1 MANRPAFVLHDLG
14 RDPGLIK
21 CLRSRRSRI
30 NLRMTLEQPSVRK
43 DRRVERSS
51 QYRMWIFAI
60 ITVFAALLSGY
71 MGRSYE
77 RQARVSYLQL
87 LIKSSVTTNAQVFYD
102 TGNGLSEDESRTQPL
117 QAGDTFQS
125 VRYSLPDRPIH
136 LLRFDPIAVGGG
148 RVILRRAELVNY
160 EGSVEQTLPLESLRS
175 ANDIASMQL
184 TDEGLVIET
193 IPSAKDPQTI
203 FALRYPITPPR
214 PSLLWPAVIGVSW
227 FTSTL
232 LVCAAVFFAVLKLL
246 GWSALR
252 AKWVDTNRRFAFMAK
267 AMSNADFIVFDRF
280 AIWFYTICL
289 TIFLIMCI
297 AGLHGSSID
306 IFSSGYHRGAPG
318 VEPIIGTP
326 RGIRSDEWNYHTPWI
341 LNQYLRPDRF
351 SPRDTLVGPGNAG
364 LIANVPVWHF
374 TTIFRPEF
382 WGFFVLPLDN
392 AYSIYWEAKW
402 FILLTGLFTLLL
414 LITHSTIAAAIGAL
428 WFLFSASTQWQLS
441 WPSLL
446 PDLVGLCCWIVCL
459 ACYLLVSRS
468 MKWACIAGLGL
479 IICAV
484 DFAMCAYIPHQ
495 IPLVWFAL
503 CAIAYWIIVKYSSIW
518 EPGYRSRRFAIIMLA
533 LCSIALILGLFYRD
547 VAETVTA
554 LANTS
559 YPGHRLVGGG
569 GYNLFGLGSHFLD
582 LWTTEA
588 SFPPPLG
595 NICEASGFLW
605 LAPVTLFCFS
615 RVRPLDRKQKIAFV
629 CFGLFFV
636 AILSWEVLPIAAST
650 ARLAFFDRVPAG
662 RALPTLGLVNVVLV
676 TTALSWPRKRLTW
689 GCGQHLIEGAGIF
702 VVTLIILGLVN
713 LGFGNFYSLEA
724 VAAAAALVAVSA
736 KCLLEGWVLGFGVA
750 VVVPL
755 IIAYSFVNPL
765 ERGFNTIFRSEL
777 FQTVQS
783 HPALRRGKWLVFSQ
797 APTLDPWGS
806 GFVSAVGCDVFNG
819 LKYVPDLKDLELFD
833 TTGTNRAKL
842 NQSAYLLVELAPNG
856 SSEDFERLGPIGIL
870 VWKVNPLDR
879 RFQQIGIRYLAFPS
893 QPPPEVLK
901 GLKPAANNP
910 VSTFWI
916 YELP

>member
-1 MANRPAFVLHDLG
+1 
-14 RDPGLIK
+14 
-21 CLRSRRSRI
+21 
-30 NLRMTLEQPSVRK
+30 MTIEYLSVRK

-51 QYRMWIFAI
+51 QYRTSVI
-60 ITVFAALLSGY
+60 IAVFVALLSGY
-71 MGRSYE
+71 VYLSFE
-77 RQARVSYLQL
+77 RQAHLSYLQL

-102 TGNGLSEDESRTQPL
+102 TGNGLSEDESRIQPL
-117 QAGDTFQS
+117 QEGGTFRS

-136 LLRFDPIAVGGG
+136 LLRFDPIASGGG
-148 RVILRRAELVNY
+148 KVILRKAELVNS
-160 EGSVEQTLPLESLRS
+160 EGTVEQTLPLETLQP

-193 IPSAKDPQTI
+193 LPSAKDPQTI
-203 FALRYPITPPR
+203 FVLRYPIVLPR
-214 PSLLWPAVIGVSW
+214 PPLLWTAVIAVSW
-227 FTSTL
+227 LVSTVL
-232 LVCAAVFFAVLKLL
+232 ACVAVFVAVFKLL
-246 GWSALR
+246 AWSSLR
-252 AKWVDTNRRFAFMAK
+252 YRWAHINRPFAFMAE
-267 AMSNADFIVFDRF
+267 AISNDDFIVFDGF
-280 AIWFYTICL
+280 AIWFYSICV
-289 TIFLIMCI
+289 TIFLAMCI

-351 SPRDTLVGPGNAG
+351 SPKGTVVGPGNAG
-364 LIANVPVWHF
+364 LIANIPVRHF

-382 WGFFVLPLDN
+382 WGFFVLPFDN

-402 FILLTGLFTLLL
+402 LILLTGLFTLLL
-414 LITHSTIAAAIGAL
+414 LITHSTTVSAIGAL
-428 WFLFSASTQWQLS
+428 WFLFSAFTQWQFS

-446 PDLVGLCCWIVCL
+446 PDLVGLCCWIICL
-459 ACYLLVSRS
+459 SCYLLVSRS
-468 MKWACIAGLGL
+468 VKWACIAGVGL

-484 DFAMCAYIPHQ
+484 DFALCLYVPHQ

-503 CAIAYWIIVKYSSIW
+503 CAIAYWIIIKYSSIW
-518 EPGYRSRRFAIIMLA
+518 EPGYRLRRFAIIMLA
-533 LCSIALILGLFYRD
+533 LFSIALILGLFYRD

-554 LANTS
+554 LANTT

-569 GYNLFGLGSHFLD
+569 GYNLFGLGSHLFD
-582 LWTTEA
+582 FWTTES
-588 SFPPPLG
+588 SFPPALG

-650 ARLAFFDRVPAG
+650 ARFTFFDRVPAG
-662 RALPTLGLVNVVLV
+662 RALPTLGLVNIVLV
-676 TTALSWPRKRLTW
+676 MTALSWPRKRLARGW
-689 GCGQHLIEGAGIF
+689 GQHLIEGAGIF
-702 VVTLIILGLVN
+702 GIALIILGLVN
-713 LGFGNFYSLEA
+713 LGFGNFYGLEA
-724 VAAAAALVAVSA
+724 VAVAAALVAVAA

-750 VVVPL
+750 VVAPL
-755 IIAYSFVNPL
+755 VIAYSFVNPL
-765 ERGFNTIFRSEL
+765 DRGFDTIFRSEL

-783 HPALRRGKWLVFSQ
+783 HPALRQGKWLVFSQ

-806 GFVSAVGCDVFNG
+806 GFVEAVGCDVFNG

-833 TTGTNRAKL
+833 TRGTNSAKL

-856 SSEDFERLGPIGIL
+856 SSEDFERLGTVGIL
-870 VWKVNPLDR
+870 VWKVNPLDPR
-879 RFQQIGIRYLAFPS
+879 LRQIGIRYLAFPF

-901 GLKPAANNP
+901 GLKAAANNP
-910 VSTFWI
+910 ISTFWI